1 MDPTKLPLLIA
12 ILAGWTSLNG
22 GLIVIYLLVTG
33 KTLETKVGLRRRTP
47 RKSAGGVA
55 ATPASADDSP
65 VLVDEN
71 AGAWGL
77 FVMFDDPTLALNERL
92 GILLGAAGAVYES
105 SSKSFTLAGESPRN
119 PIYIGNAYPPGRL
132 PSFKNDNGQFP
143 IKGVSVKM
151 LKKSST
157 ATPNKLQLVSLVN
170 LSKELARAGGKVVDA
185 QKQPVTA
192 NGLQAVI
199 DGNAKV

>member
-1 MDPTKLPLLIA
+1 MDSTTLPLLIA
-12 ILAGWTSLNG
+12 ILAVWVSLNC
-22 GLIVIYLLVTG
+22 GLVVIYLLVTG
-33 KTLETKVGLRRRTP
+33 GNLNVNVGFRKRKP
-47 RKSAGGVA
+47 RKPPSSAV
-55 ATPASADDSP
+55 TPPADDSP

-105 SSKSFTLAGESPRN
+105 SSKSFTVAGESPRN
-119 PIYIGNAYPPGRL
+119 PIYIANAYPPGRL
-132 PSFKNDNGQFP
+132 PSFNNDNGQFP
-143 IKGVSVKM
+143 IRGVSVKM

-157 ATPNKLQLVSLVN
+157 STPNKLQLVRLVN
-170 LSKELARAGGKVVDA
+170 LSKELARAGGKVVDVE
-185 QKQPVTA
+185 KQPVTA
-192 NGLQAVI
+192 SGLQAVI

>member
-1 MDPTKLPLLIA
+1 MDPTNLPLIIA
-12 ILAGWTSLNG
+12 ILAGWISLNSS
-22 GLIVIYLLVTG
+22 LIVMYLLVTG
-33 KTLETKVGLRRRTP
+33 ANVGFGKRAPL
-47 RKSAGGVA
+47 KQAGKA
-55 ATPASADDSP
+55 ASTSTPAADSP

-105 SSKSFTLAGESPRN
+105 SSKSFTVAGDSPRN
-119 PIYIGNAYPPGRL
+119 PIYIANAYPPGRL
-132 PSFKNDNGQFP
+132 PSFNNDNGQIP
-143 IKGVSVKM
+143 IKGVSVKI
-151 LKKSST
+151 LKKSRT
-157 ATPNKLQLVSLVN
+157 ATPNKLQLVRLVN
-170 LSKELARAGGKVVDA
+170 LSKELARAGGKVVDVE
-185 QKQPVTA
+185 KQPVTA

>member
-1 MDPTKLPLLIA
+1 MDSTTLTLIIA
-12 ILAGWTSLNG
+12 ILAGWISLNCS
-22 GLIVIYLLVTG
+22 LIVIYLLVTG
-33 KTLETKVGLRRRTP
+33 ESLSFQKRAP
-47 RKSAGGVA
+47 RKQAGSVPPTSALVA
-55 ATPASADDSP
+55 DSP

-105 SSKSFTLAGESPRN
+105 SSKSFTVAGDSPRN
-119 PIYIGNAYPPGRL
+119 PIYIANAYPPGRL
-132 PSFKNDNGQFP
+132 PSFTNDNGQIP

-157 ATPNKLQLVSLVN
+157 ATPNKLQLVRLVN
-170 LSKELARAGGKVVDA
+170 LSKELARAGGKVLDVE
-185 QKQPVTA
+185 KQPVTA